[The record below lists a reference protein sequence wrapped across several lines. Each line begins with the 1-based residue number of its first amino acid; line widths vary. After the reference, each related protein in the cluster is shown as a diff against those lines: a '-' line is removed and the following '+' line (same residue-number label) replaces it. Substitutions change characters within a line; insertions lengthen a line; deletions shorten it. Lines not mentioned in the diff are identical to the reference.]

1 MSLPMTLGVLNPL
14 AVSYNSSSRKSNSS
28 AALVQVAARL
38 SNLHSDSQE
47 VVLVL
52 TRLEISGNSDSKKQ
66 L

>member
-1 MSLPMTLGVLNPL
+1 MTLGVLNPL
-14 AVSYNSSSRKSNSS
+14 AVSYNSSSRNSNSS